1 MRKTARNLS
10 LLMLVAACQDA
21 LAVRL
26 DYALELGVLHSD
38 NIAYTAQNQVSETV
52 LIPHL
57 NFSLS
62 ETSSSV
68 LAEISGV
75 VEYRKYLDDSFGSE
89 FRGNLNGLVNWT
101 LLPERLNW
109 VFNDNLGLYPVSLR
123 DPDVPGNLQQT
134 NVFSTGPTLRFRVT
148 PTLMG
153 QTELRFIDSHAEE
166 TGAFDSQRY
175 SAALRGL
182 FELSPT
188 QNLGGN
194 IEYQQVDF
202 DDDLLARDYTDAS
215 AFVSYTQALSQLDI
229 NASLGYSHLD
239 FERGGNSSGPLAR
252 LGLDWRATANSTFG
266 LALADQYTDAATSIS
281 TGTADFD
288 AGFGGVDVGGAAIT
302 PDVYRERRVSGTY
315 QLQSTRLNFAAL
327 LRYGTYRYEEAPAA
341 LANDRNELGAGLN
354 LGYQLRPTLTFGVNA
369 EATRREFNESDLTDR
384 NYRYGVYLTQRMTR
398 HLSWRGDL
406 ARNERHSSAG
416 ADSYDEN
423 SIYLRFT
430 YTR

>member
-1 MRKTARNLS
+1 MRKTARNLT

-26 DYALELGVLHSD
+26 DYALEFGVLHSD
-38 NIAYTAQNQVSETV
+38 NIAFTADNQVSETV

-57 NFSLS
+57 NFSIS
-62 ETSSSV
+62 ESSSSV
-68 LAEISGV
+68 LAEVSGV
-75 VEYRKYLDDSFGSE
+75 LEYRNYRDGSFGSE

-109 VFNDNLGLYPVSLR
+109 FFNDNLGLYPVSLR

-134 NVFSTGPTLRFRVT
+134 NVFSTGPTFRFRVT
-148 PTLMG
+148 PTLLG
-153 QTELRFIDSHAEE
+153 QAEMRFSDSHAEE
-166 TGAFDSQRY
+166 NGAFDSRRY

-182 FELSPT
+182 YDLSST
-188 QNLGGN
+188 RNLGGN
-194 IEYQQVDF
+194 IEFQQVDF
-202 DDDLLARDYTDAS
+202 DDDLLARDYTDVS
-215 AFVSYTQALSQLDI
+215 AFVSYTQALSQLDL

-239 FERGGNSSGPLAR
+239 FDRGGNSSGPLAR
-252 LGLDWRATANSTFG
+252 LGLDWRISANSTLGF
-266 LALADQYTDAATSIS
+266 AVADQYTDAATSIS

-302 PDVYRERRVSGTY
+302 PDVYRERRVSSTY
-315 QLQSTRLNFAAL
+315 QLQGARLNFAAL

-341 LANDRNELGAGLN
+341 LANDRDELGAGLN
-354 LGYQLRPTLTFGVNA
+354 LGYLLRPTLTLGANA

-398 HLSWRGDL
+398 HLSWRADI
-406 ARNERHSSAG
+406 ARNERHSSVN

-423 SIYLRFT
+423 SVYLRFT